1 MPKTETKRT
10 KRNIPV
16 NVYGVNRIKTKKML
30 ARRKKLYDMW
40 KSNKPKEA
48 EVRKAFYSDNPTKP
62 RLAHAFGVCT
72 TRSLVLRAKLR
83 VVECLRPS
91 AFSIL

>member
-30 ARRKKLYDMW
+30 ERRKKLYDMW
-40 KSNKPKEA
+40 KSNKPTES
-48 EVRKAFYSDNPTKP
+48 EVRKAFYTNNPTKQDK
-62 RLAHAFGVCT
+62 A
-72 TRSLVLRAKLR
+72 
-83 VVECLRPS
+83 
-91 AFSIL
+91 ILNYPTLDEFILKKDKALYKSGGKKKD